1 MTAYELAD
9 KLSTKVFTG
18 DYGEHTDWTVD
29 DAVNM
34 LRQQA
39 DRLGV
44 LEANHEIQK
53 EINQKALEYISE
65 LEKGLRSS
73 LDLNKAQAGRQAKQ
87 LDMAEFLPIWKDYI
101 RDVKDVMNVQLV
113 AHHFYNLG
121 AQGIK

>member
-1 MTAYELAD
+1 MTAYELAV
-9 KLSTKVFTG
+9 KLKMLG
-18 DYGEHTDWTVD
+18 DFHNNAFMEEAAT
-29 DAVNM
+29 M

-87 LDMAEFLPIWKDYI
+87 LDMAEFLPVWKDYI

-121 AQGIK
+121 AQGTK